1 MSFGISDE
9 GFTLKRLND
18 ILTEQRAKAVQLFQ
32 DLTAEGD
39 LVDTS
44 DSSLLGRL
52 IALDAAGD
60 ADLWEVAQ
68 QSWSAF
74 DPNSATGISLDN
86 LVQYGGISRFGAS
99 PSTAIGLFAGTLNT
113 LVPAGSTVSAPNTQV
128 EFTASESVALSPTL
142 AAGITIS
149 VNTLQNSA
157 AYSVTYTPFGS
168 TATTATFTSDGDATV
183 AEILA
188 GLQAVI
194 AGSHPLLDATVVGSG
209 SAATL
214 VINNDDVFQSITYS
228 VTSNFIINKVKK
240 TGGLTAVVNGAL
252 SQEANTITQIV
263 TPVLG
268 WDSVTNPLAASEG
281 RLAETDEELRIR
293 FRNTKLERSSNILDS
308 LYSALQN
315 LDGVEEVQIYE
326 NDTDVTDS
334 NGVLPH
340 SFLPVILGGSSQLIA
355 ETIWENKPM
364 GIRSQGSTV
373 IAVTDSQG
381 FLHGIGL
388 ERPAPVTIYVEM
400 TLSLNPEADNPF
412 PGDGTEQIQAA
423 IIAYAS
429 DKFGVGKDVIFS
441 RLFTPINSIPGHQ
454 VDSLFIGTSPSPAG
468 TSNVII
474 NFDELASFESL
485 NIIVNIV

>member
-1 MSFGISDE
+1 MADFGLSDQ
-9 GFTLKRLND
+9 GFLIKRLND
-18 ILTEQRAKAVQLFQ
+18 ILLEQKQKAVELFQ
-32 DLTAEGD
+32 DLVAPGD
-39 LVDTS
+39 IVDTS
-44 DSSLLGRL
+44 TSSLLGRL

-128 EFTASESVALSPTL
+128 EFTTSESVALSPTL

-149 VNTLQNSA
+149 VNTLQNTT

-188 GLQAVI
+188 GLQFVI
-194 AGSHPLLDATVVGSG
+194 AGSHPLLDATVVDT
-209 SAATL
+209 TL
-214 VINNDDVFQSITYS
+214 VINNADVFQSITYS

-326 NDTDVTDS
+326 NDTDITDS

-373 IAVTDSQG
+373 IAIVDSQG
-381 FLHGIGL
+381 FQHDIGL

-412 PGDGTEQIQAA
+412 PGDGTEQIQSA
-423 IIAYAS
+423 IISYAS
-429 DKFGVGKDVIFS
+429 DNFGVGKDVVFS
-441 RLFTPINSIPGHQ
+441 RLFTPINSVPGHQ
-454 VDSLFIGTSPSPAG
+454 VDSLFIGTSPSPVG
-468 TSNVII
+468 TSNLVIA
-474 NFDELASFESL
+474 FDEISSFTSA
-485 NIIVNIV
+485 NIVVNIV